1 MLELGFEG
9 WIQVPQVTRGSS
21 WQNDNDTQKFSSY
34 ILLGPCQARGQ
45 GLCPR
50 ALWEQ
55 RRNMVTKQDFVSWLR
70 DENPGQ
76 SSLGSQ
82 HHGAPTL
89 FHHIQ
94 NLKKTWFL
102 HEARDQ
108 RDTRIQWRENKTK
121 ERRPKCVTL
130 RKDTDGDS
138 STPSEMKTTLE
149 KVWEKKAPVKQS
161 DIEELDKNWG
171 K

>member
-1 MLELGFEG
+1 M
-9 WIQVPQVTRGSS
+9 TREE
-21 WQNDNDTQKFSSY
+21 DDEKY
-34 ILLGPCQARGQ
+34 KQA
-45 GLCPR
+45 
-50 ALWEQ
+50 
-55 RRNMVTKQDFVSWLR
+55 
-70 DENPGQ
+70 
-76 SSLGSQ
+76 
-82 HHGAPTL
+82 L